1 MLSTDESIF
10 DRAGAWFLQS
20 GIQQSN
26 GGLARYYRSDLA
38 RYARVSTEITGY
50 GVSTL
55 LYLAQRSGDAR
66 YREAAGRAANFLTT
80 TAWKPELAAFP
91 FEHSDNCDQPE
102 PLTFFFDTGIIIRGL
117 LAAWR
122 ALGNRQ
128 FVDTAEAAGRAM
140 IADFQRSSTIHP
152 ILHLP
157 GKNPRSYELKW
168 SASPGCY
175 QLKAALAW
183 RELWAISGDARFK
196 YAWESA
202 VEAAL
207 RNEADF
213 LPGQADRE
221 KVMDRL
227 HAYCY
232 FLEALLSCA
241 ADSECAGA
249 LRRGMEKTAVYLKEI
264 APAFERSDVY
274 AQLLR
279 LRLYAAQQGVA
290 PLDEQAAASEAAHA
304 HEFFVASDDSRE
316 AGGVAFGRKGS
327 TLLPFVNPVSTSFCI
342 QALAMWDDHQSAN
355 PTADPLSLI

>member
-1 MLSTDESIF
+1 MQSTDESIF

-26 GGLARYYRSDLA
+26 GGLARYYRSDLG

-66 YREAAGRAANFLTT
+66 YSDAAIRAAKFLTT
-80 TAWKPELAAFP
+80 IAWKPEIAAFP
-91 FEHSDNCDQPE
+91 FEYSDNCDQPE

-122 ALGNRQ
+122 ATDDQHFL
-128 FVDTAEAAGRAM
+128 DAAEAAGRAM

-152 ILHLP
+152 ILQLP
-157 GKNPRSYELKW
+157 DKNPKSHEPKW

-175 QLKAALAW
+175 QLKSALAW
-183 RELWAISGDARFK
+183 RELWEIGGNEQFK
-196 YAWESA
+196 SAWESA
-202 VEAAL
+202 LEAAL
-207 RNEADF
+207 RSEPGF
-213 LPGQADRE
+213 LPGEANRE

-232 FLEALLSCA
+232 FLEALLSRA
-241 ADSECAGA
+241 ADPTCARA
-249 LRRGMEKTAVYLKEI
+249 LHNGIEKTAAHLNEI
-264 APAFERSDVY
+264 APVFERSDVY

-279 LRLYAAQQGVA
+279 IRLYAAQQDVA
-290 PLDEQAAASEAAHA
+290 PLDEAAAKTEAARA
-304 HEFFVASDDSRE
+304 REFFVASDDARVN
-316 AGGVAFGRKGS
+316 GGFAFGRKGS
-327 TLLPFVNPVSTSFCI
+327 TLLPFVNPVSTSFCV
-342 QALAMWDDHQSAN
+342 QALAMWSDYQLQQ
-355 PTADPLSLI
+355 PLADPLSLI